1 MVCKLITYATV
12 VINLWITFVFSVVA
26 MLLYIVTN
34 VINALYIATSE
45 SADWLLGEIIASD

>member
-1 MVCKLITYATV
+1 MLLNIATHVITV
-12 VINLWITFVFSVVA
+12 
-26 MLLYIVTN
+26 LYIVTN